1 MSAIENIPRFPILLP
16 SDYTILD
23 DKTLLV
29 HQGAVLVRPE
39 PENNR
44 GRVIGY
50 APLCTDVLTSVWT
63 EKPKSALPADTPV
76 SCFDCIGAHE
86 Q

>member
-1 MSAIENIPRFPILLP
+1 MSAIEMPRFPILIP
-16 SDYTILD
+16 ADFTYLD
-23 DKTLLV
+23 EKTLLV

-39 PENNR
+39 PENDR

-50 APLCTDVLTSVWT
+50 ATLCIDVLTPTWPT
-63 EKPKSALPADTPV
+63 KPSPALPNDTVV